1 MAELALDTTCL
12 DDYRRFLAIK
22 QLPTYTMRGHLA
34 TFPDEYAGQLG
45 LTKGRRKHREWEP
58 NPDLWDYQRDIA
70 RIAIRKRKYA
80 VFADCGLGKTLI
92 LL

>member
-45 LTKGRRKHREWEP
+45 LTKGRR
-58 NPDLWDYQRDIA
+58 LW
-70 RIAIRKRKYA
+70 
-80 VFADCGLGKTLI
+80 
-92 LL
+92 